1 MYINELALRDVVD
14 DKQRIREIQKQFIL
28 LYKEID
34 SEGKLDWFLPEQQKL
49 RFTSTVY
56 TLEEWLHDVSVEK
69 SLQRVFL
76 SLNKRIRYYNPDE
89 DMEAYYGNEKCYAI
103 AEAVLNGENMIVTLP
118 FDDKWE
124 RQNLEAECHFIEED
138 DVQSET
144 NSIRNLYNAKQVETL
159 KQEGVLFESLCA
171 TLSYEDLWEK
181 REKLFTN
188 LIFIPS
194 VKDNLM
200 KLEISYSKQIIL
212 RLKELD
218 DYIKLE
224 KGHGFNYSLIR
235 NATPESKAT
244 LEKYGKIDHTF
255 LDANGKKYLANWH
268 VRFTGIPGR
277 IFFEVDIKNGK
288 IVILYIGSKLKNVKY
303 S

>member
-14 DKQRIREIQKQFIL
+14 DKERIREIQKQFIL

-34 SEGKLDWFLPEQQKL
+34 SEGKLDWFLPEHQKL

-56 TLEEWLHDVSVEK
+56 TLEEWLHDGSVEK
-69 SLQRVFL
+69 SFQRVFL
-76 SLNKRIRYYNPDE
+76 SLNKRIRYYNQDE
-89 DMEAYYGNEKCYAI
+89 DMEAYCENEKCYAI

-124 RQNLEAECHFIEED
+124 KQNLEAECHFIEGD
-138 DVQSET
+138 DVQFAT
-144 NSIRNLYNAKQVETL
+144 NSIKNLYNAKQIEAL
-159 KQEGVLFESLCA
+159 KQEGISFESCYTA
-171 TLSYEDLWEK
+171 LSYEDLWEK
-181 REKLFTN
+181 RERLFTN

-200 KLEISYSKQIIL
+200 KLEISYIRQIIL

-218 DYIKLE
+218 DYIKQE
-224 KGHGFNYSLIR
+224 KGNGFKYSMIR

-244 LEKYGKIDHTF
+244 LQKYEKVDHTF
-255 LDANGKKYLANWH
+255 IDANGKTYLANWH

-277 IFFEVDIKNGK
+277 IFFEVDMKNGK
-288 IVILYIGSKLKNVKY
+288 IIILYIGSKLKNVKY